1 MHVTTDMVM
10 NIIAATAEVIAT
22 ERTARMTKTRRR
34 IMKKSLTSKSMYVI
48 TVTMMMRHCMCEKPR
63 KRKSITSAVDR
74 IVVALGAGRVARVGP
89 AITAVS
95 LPVIAHVPK
104 RNAKRVNGRSGR
116 DRHALHLAA
125 RSAHHAEGR
134 VKIDAEAEVGV
145 EMTAPPVAGDIVLTT
160 TVVRETER
168 VMTAVG
174 DPGRIGMKGLT

>member
-10 NIIAATAEVIAT
+10 NIIAVTAEVIAT

-104 RNAKRVNGRSGR
+104 RNAK
-116 DRHALHLAA
+116 
-125 RSAHHAEGR
+125 
-134 VKIDAEAEVGV
+134 
-145 EMTAPPVAGDIVLTT
+145 
-160 TVVRETER
+160 
-168 VMTAVG
+168 
-174 DPGRIGMKGLT
+174 

>member
-1 MHVTTDMVM
+1 MFW
-10 NIIAATAEVIAT
+10 
-22 ERTARMTKTRRR
+22 
-34 IMKKSLTSKSMYVI
+34 
-48 TVTMMMRHCMCEKPR
+48 
-63 KRKSITSAVDR
+63 
-74 IVVALGAGRVARVGP
+74 
-89 AITAVS
+89 
-95 LPVIAHVPK
+95 PK